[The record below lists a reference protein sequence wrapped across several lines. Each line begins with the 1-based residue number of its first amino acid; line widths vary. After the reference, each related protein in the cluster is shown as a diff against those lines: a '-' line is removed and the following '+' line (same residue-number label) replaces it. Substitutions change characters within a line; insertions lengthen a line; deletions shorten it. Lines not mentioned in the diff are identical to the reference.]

1 MFISDN
7 YLEENTADQKTYNRT
22 LFTGVYSE
30 TSQISSSNNFFKKLY
45 RRSLNRLRFCVL
57 FKQIK
62 DFTWPLILSM

>member
-45 RRSLNRLRFCVL
+45 RRSLNRL
-57 FKQIK
+57 
-62 DFTWPLILSM
+62 